1 MSIRFFPSPAAFR
14 TWLERHHRTARE
26 LHVGFHK
33 RATGK
38 PSLTWPES
46 VDEALCFGWID
57 GVRRRIDDAR
67 YTIRFTPRTS
77 GSAWSVVNLRRIR
90 ALIRAGRVQAEG
102 LRVFRDRDHRK
113 SGLYSFEQRRH
124 IRLTPRFIRLLRANR
139 KAWAFFQAQAP
150 WYRRTAAFWV
160 MSAKQ
165 EATRRRR
172 CATLIRDSARERRI
186 GPLSRTPG

>member
-1 MSIRFFPSPAAFR
+1 MSVRFFTSPAAFR
-14 TWLERHHRTARE
+14 TWLERHHRAARE

-57 GVRRRIDDAR
+57 GIRRRLDDGR
-67 YTIRFTPRTS
+67 YTIRFTPRKPDST
-77 GSAWSVVNLRRIR
+77 WSVVNLKRMR
-90 ALIRAGRVQAEG
+90 ALIRAGRVHPSG
-102 LRVFRDRDHRK
+102 FRVFRERDRRK

-124 IRLTPRFIRLLRANR
+124 IRLAPRFARLLRANHQ
-139 KAWAFFQAQAP
+139 AWSFYQVQAP

-165 EATRRRR
+165 EATQLRRLG
-172 CATLIRDSARERRI
+172 TLIRDSAQGRKI
-186 GPLSRTPG
+186 GPLRRETG